1 MYYLARLVTSNTAN
15 ASLPSTRVLAIPI
28 DIARG
33 ITPSD
38 AYWSYVGVDIAYLLL
53 RNKNNVWH
61 FNVAAKFNATG
72 KSPYDAAP

>member
-1 MYYLARLVTSNTAN
+1 MNSIKYGFFYRNIYSRAYFVTANTAN

-53 RNKNNVWH
+53 RNKNNV
-61 FNVAAKFNATG
+61 
-72 KSPYDAAP
+72 